1 MRAQFV
7 SRQAPHASVST
18 LSAHAG
24 GVRASACAL
33 VLASAPEA
41 RLRASIGADVA
52 CARRAEPGTSSQRA
66 HALTA
71 LATSL
76 RTAALWRHAL
86 GTQVMLTNGIV
97 WRACEAGWGAGG
109 RLRLRLGGRRGACW
123 AGGITGARAVWH
135 ETALHIVYLSSK
147 MRRGQ
152 HTRTRARAR
161 AHTHMHMRAHTHTHS
176 LHPPR
181 GPRRTSSARSRAATD
196 NFRWAQNKNGRCAIS
211 RTQFRRISE
220 VVRPRRETKR
230 RAARRGAGRSGV
242 GAGG

>member
-7 SRQAPHASVST
+7 SRQAPHASVSG

-24 GVRASACAL
+24 GVRASTCAL

-97 WRACEAGWGAGG
+97 RRACEAGWGAGG

-135 ETALHIVYLSSK
+135 ETALHMLSTS
-147 MRRGQ
+147 RARCAEDNT
-152 HTRTRARAR
+152 HARAR
-161 AHTHMHMRAHTHTHS
+161 AHTHMHMRTHTHT
-176 LHPPR
+176 LPP
-181 GPRRTSSARSRAATD
+181 SSSRPAPHV
-196 NFRWAQNKNGRCAIS
+196 IS
-211 RTQFRRISE
+211 TL
-220 VVRPRRETKR
+220 
-230 RAARRGAGRSGV
+230 ARRRG
-242 GAGG
+242 